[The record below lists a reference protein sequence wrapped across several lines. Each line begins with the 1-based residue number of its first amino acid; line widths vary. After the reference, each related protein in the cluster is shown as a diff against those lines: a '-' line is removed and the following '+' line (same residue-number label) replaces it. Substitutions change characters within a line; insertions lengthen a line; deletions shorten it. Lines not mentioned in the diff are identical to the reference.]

1 LRRPQWMSRDLIV
14 VSGVSFSQDAASEL
28 LYPLLPILITSVLG
42 APPGVVGVVEGVAT
56 AAQGATQYVAGRLS
70 DVRGRTGFVT
80 AGYSLAAVGKLLV
93 ALAWIWPILLVG
105 RVADRIGK
113 GLRGAPRDA
122 LIADSVDKA
131 DLGKAFGFHRAAD
144 TAGAVVGP
152 LLALALLGLFSGNIK
167 AVVWFAVIPAVVS
180 ALLTL
185 LLRKPRKTTP
195 LVVAPRP
202 EGTLNRET
210 KTVVGTLVLISLVN
224 APDAVLLLRLNEIG
238 WSTAAVVGGYVL
250 FNIVYTVLSYPAGAV
265 ADRLPRSAVYGLGLL
280 AFAAGFIGMGST
292 HGWPALLWLVV
303 YGAFPALTDGVGKA
317 WVSAVSPDALRGRAQ
332 GLFQSLNGFGVLFAS
347 LWVGALWSAGSGD
360 GELALVICGVLAG
373 LLGIALIVFGARLP
387 GNRNTHQAQPTPA
400 L

>member
-1 LRRPQWMSRDLIV
+1 MSRDLIV
-14 VSGVSFSQDAASEL
+14 VSAVSFSQDAASEL
-28 LYPLLPILITSVLG
+28 LYPLLPIQITSVLG

-56 AAQGATQYVAGRLS
+56 AAQGVTQYIAGRIS
-70 DVRGRTGFVT
+70 DIKGRTGFVV

-105 RVADRIGK
+105 RVTDRVGK

-122 LIADSVDKA
+122 LITDSVDKA

-152 LLALALLGLFSGNIK
+152 LLALGLLALFAGNVHT
-167 AVVWFAVIPAVVS
+167 VVWFAVIPAVIS
-180 ALLTL
+180 AALTL
-185 LLRKPRKTTP
+185 LLRKPKP
-195 LVVAPRP
+195 AKAPTLAP
-202 EGTLNRET
+202 VPKGELNRGT
-210 KTVVGTLVLISLVN
+210 KTVIITLVLISLVN

-250 FNIVYTVLSYPAGAV
+250 FNLVYTALSYPAGAV
-265 ADRLPRSAVYGLGLL
+265 ADRLPRSAVYGLGLV
-280 AFAAGFIGMGST
+280 AFAAGFIGMGSS
-292 HGWPALLWLVV
+292 HGAMALVWLIV

-317 WVSAVSPDALRGRAQ
+317 WVSAVAPDTLRGRAQ

-347 LWVGALWSAGSGD
+347 IWVGALWSKGSGD

-373 LLGIALIVFGARLP
+373 VLGIALMLFGARLP
-387 GNRNTHQAQPTPA
+387 GSRNVPAPAPTPVQ
-400 L
+400 